1 MVIQTIVLT
10 MLILLL
16 RHQSYDVPS
25 DDELSDTGLEE
36 ENVEEKGPK
45 LPGIGVVG
53 VKKCGTGALLEI
65 LRMHPSIVVP
75 PYEGT
80 EIQFWGIPHLMER
93 GIQYYQVT
101 ENLH

>member
-1 MVIQTIVLT
+1 MQTIVLT

-16 RHQSYDVPS
+16 RYQSYNVTW
-25 DDELSDTGLEE
+25 DDELSDTRLED
-36 ENVEEKGPK
+36 VEEKGPK

-53 VKKCGTGALLEI
+53 VKKCGTGALLEM
-65 LRMHPSIVVP
+65 LRMHPTIVVP

-101 ENLH
+101 GNLN